1 MPVAWIRRPLRRAQ
15 ADVTTLLRLA
25 LRDLRHQRA
34 FSVFFVANLAL
45 GLAGSMALDGLQSSI
60 GHALMDRSQALM
72 GADFMVAS
80 NRPLTAG
87 EITAMETVVTAT
99 ARSELAQL
107 YSMVRGEGVA
117 RLTEVRAIDEH
128 FPLRGA
134 VVLARRGTVDDEAR
148 RNLASRTAAWAD
160 AALLGQLGVAV
171 GDSVYVGE
179 QSFRIVDT
187 IERDTG
193 TSVRAASLAPRLYIA
208 REHLAA
214 TGLVRAGSRIEYHRI
229 GNLADGADAREA
241 ARAMRAVLT
250 DPALSVRSHD
260 EAAQRL
266 SGAYERVTRYLDLI
280 ALVALTLAGVA
291 CAYLFR
297 AFLRRRVVDL
307 AILMTLGAPRHRAR
321 ALLLAELVL
330 LGAVAAAA
338 AATLATLLL
347 PLAAALLG
355 DLLPEAVLLRLHARQ
370 IASGF
375 AIALLV
381 GPVTCLPLLYRI
393 GGLRVAELFQEHA
406 SLALQRR
413 RAESIWYLPAVG
425 LLAAL
430 AVRRVG
436 DLEQGLG
443 FVAMLAIAF
452 VVIAG
457 CGRALLGL
465 AGRLENRGP
474 IALRLALRQLAPR
487 RRASLTAFV
496 ALAACAVLLSLPP
509 QLRAVLDRRLAP
521 PSAETIPSL
530 FLFDIQPE
538 QTEPL
543 RAKVRANGTELQR
556 LAPMVRARLL
566 AINGAL
572 VADYK
577 PTTDGESGFRGRDRM
592 RPRGYTLTWQASRAA
607 TETLV
612 AGHDF
617 SGTFD
622 ESSGSHAE
630 ASLEEDW
637 ARDLGVTIGDTMRFD
652 VQGVTVETRIV
663 NLRRVDWNSMQP
675 NFFVSLQPGVLED
688 APAVYL
694 ASVAALRPDEREAL
708 QATLVEEFPN
718 VSIIDVSRG
727 VERMLGLI
735 DQMQWALAATALTSL
750 AVGIALVFAIAVD
763 QAQVRR
769 WDVNLMKVLG
779 ARHRMLSRS
788 LDLEFAVLGLAAAFV
803 GTIVALGV
811 GAAVATFL
819 VDVPWIPAWRSQ
831 ALLMLLLPI
840 TAAVAA
846 RLSMQRV
853 LAEKPIVFLR

>member
-1 MPVAWIRRPLRRAQ
+1 MAFLF
-15 ADVTTLLRLA
+15 RLA
-25 LRDLRHQRA
+25 LRDLRQQRA
-34 FSVFFVANLAL
+34 FSLFFIANLAL
-45 GLAGSMALDGLQSSI
+45 GLSGSMTLDGLQASI
-60 GHALMDRSQALM
+60 GRALMDRSQALM

-80 NRPLTAG
+80 NRPLLATERTAI
-87 EITAMETVVTAT
+87 EAAVAAT
-99 ARSELAQL
+99 ARSELVQL
-107 YSMVRGEGVA
+107 YSMVRGDGIA
-117 RLTEVRAIDEH
+117 RLTEVRAIDAH

-134 VVLARRGTVDDEAR
+134 IVLTRYGATDDEAR
-148 RNLASRTAAWAD
+148 RSLARETAAWAD
-160 AALLGQLGVAV
+160 AALMGQLGVTI
-171 GDSVYVGE
+171 GDFVYVGE
-179 QSFRIVDT
+179 QRFRIVDT

-193 TSVRAASLAPRLYIA
+193 TSVRAASLAPRLYIS

-214 TGLVRAGSRIEYHRI
+214 TGLVRTGSRIEYQLI
-229 GNLADGADAREA
+229 ANLPVGTDARDA
-241 ARAMRAVLT
+241 ARALRAVLT
-250 DPALSVRSHD
+250 DPAVSVRSHD
-260 EAAQRL
+260 EAAERL
-266 SGAYERVTRYLDLI
+266 SGAYERVTRYLDLV

-297 AFLRRRVVDL
+297 AFLRRRVIDV
-307 AILMTLGAPRHRAR
+307 AILMTLGASRRRAR
-321 ALLLAELVL
+321 TLLLAELVL
-330 LGAVAAAA
+330 LGAVAAVSAA
-338 AATLATLLL
+338 ALATLLL
-347 PLAAALLG
+347 PLAAAVLG
-355 DLLPEAVLLRLHARQ
+355 DFLPESVRLRLHARQ

-381 GPVTCLPLLYRI
+381 GPVTCLPLLYRL

-413 RAESIWYLPAVG
+413 RAELLWYLPAVD

-430 AVRRVG
+430 AARRVG

-443 FVAMLAIAF
+443 FVVMLAITF

-457 CGRALLGL
+457 CGRALLGI
-465 AGRLENRGP
+465 AGALEDRGP
-474 IALRLALRQLAPR
+474 IAMRLALRQLAPR

-521 PSAETIPSL
+521 PSAEATPSL

-543 RAKVRANGTELQR
+543 RATVRENGTELQR

-572 VADYK
+572 VSDYK
-577 PTTDGESGFRGRDRM
+577 PTTSGESGFRGRERM
-592 RPRGYTLTWQASRAA
+592 RSRGYNLTWQPALAA

-612 AGHDF
+612 AGRDF
-617 SGTFD
+617 SGVFD
-622 ESSGSHAE
+622 DDTGIPAE

-637 ARDLGVTIGDTMRFD
+637 ARDLGVAIGDTMRFD

-694 ASVAALRPDEREAL
+694 ASVAALPPDRREAL
-708 QATLVEEFPN
+708 QSTLVEAFPN
-718 VSIIDVSRG
+718 ISIIDVSRG

-750 AVGIALVFAIAVD
+750 AVGLALVFAIAAD
-763 QAQVRR
+763 EAQVRR
-769 WDVNLMKVLG
+769 WDVNLMKILG
-779 ARHRMLSRS
+779 ARHRVLIRS
-788 LDLEFAVLGLAAAFV
+788 LDLEFAALGLAAAFV
-803 GTIVALGV
+803 GTLAALAV
-811 GAAVATFL
+811 GATVATYL
-819 VDVPWIPAWRSQ
+819 VDVPWTPAWQ
-831 ALLMLLLPI
+831 GQTLLLLLLPA
-840 TAAVAA
+840 TAAAAA
-846 RLSMQRV
+846 RLAMRGV
-853 LAEKPIVFLR
+853 LAEKPVAFLR

>member
-1 MPVAWIRRPLRRAQ
+1 MAFLF
-15 ADVTTLLRLA
+15 RLA

-34 FSVFFVANLAL
+34 FSLFFIANLAL
-45 GLAGSMALDGLQSSI
+45 GLSGSMTLDGLQASI
-60 GHALMDRSQALM
+60 GRALMDRSQALM

-80 NRPLTAG
+80 NRALLATESAAI
-87 EITAMETVVTAT
+87 EAAVATTAT
-99 ARSELAQL
+99 SELVQL
-107 YSMVRGEGVA
+107 YSMVRGDGIA
-117 RLTEVRAIDEH
+117 RLTEIRAIDAH

-134 VVLARRGTVDDEAR
+134 VVLARYGTVDDEAR
-148 RNLASRTAAWAD
+148 RTLARETSAWAD
-160 AALLGQLGVAV
+160 AALLGQLGVTI

-179 QSFRIVDT
+179 QRFRIVDT

-193 TSVRAASLAPRLYIA
+193 TSVRAASLAPRLYIS

-214 TGLVRAGSRIEYHRI
+214 TGLVRTGSRIEHQLI
-229 GNLADGADAREA
+229 GNLAVGVDAREA
-241 ARAMRAVLT
+241 ARAVRAVLS
-250 DPALSVRSHD
+250 DPAISARSHD
-260 EAAQRL
+260 EAAERL
-266 SGAYERVTRYLDLI
+266 SGAYERVTRYLDLV

-297 AFLRRRVVDL
+297 AFLRRRVVDV
-307 AILMTLGAPRHRAR
+307 AILMTLGASRRRAR
-321 ALLLAELVL
+321 TLLLAELAL
-330 LGAVAAAA
+330 LGAVAAVAGAA
-338 AATLATLLL
+338 LATLLL
-347 PLAAALLG
+347 PLAAAALG
-355 DLLPEAVLLRLHARQ
+355 DFLPESVSLRLHARQ

-381 GPVTCLPLLYRI
+381 GPVTCLPLLYRL

-413 RAESIWYLPAVG
+413 RAEALWYLPAVG

-430 AVRRVG
+430 AARRVG

-443 FVAMLAIAF
+443 FVAMLAVTF
-452 VVIAG
+452 VVIAA
-457 CGRALLGL
+457 CGRALLGI
-465 AGRLENRGP
+465 AGVLEDRGP
-474 IALRLALRQLAPR
+474 IAMRLALRQLAPR

-521 PSAETIPSL
+521 PRAEDTPSL

-543 RAKVRANGTELQR
+543 RAKVRDNGTELQR

-577 PTTDGESGFRGRDRM
+577 PTTPGESGFRGRERM
-592 RPRGYTLTWQASRAA
+592 RSRGYNLTWQAALAA

-612 AGHDF
+612 AGRDF
-617 SGTFD
+617 SGSFD
-622 ESSGSHAE
+622 DDAGIPAE

-637 ARDLGVTIGDTMRFD
+637 ARDLGVGIGDTMRFD

-694 ASVAALRPDEREAL
+694 ASVAALTADRREAL
-708 QATLVEEFPN
+708 QATLVDAFPN
-718 VSIIDVSRG
+718 ISIIDVSRG

-750 AVGIALVFAIAVD
+750 AVGLALVFAIAAD
-763 QAQVRR
+763 EAQVRR
-769 WDVNLMKVLG
+769 WDVNLMKILG
-779 ARHRMLSRS
+779 ARHRILIRS
-788 LDLEFAVLGLAAAFV
+788 LDLEFATLGLAAAFV
-803 GTIVALGV
+803 GTLAALAV
-811 GAAVATFL
+811 GAAVATYL
-819 VDVPWIPAWRSQ
+819 VDVPWTPAWQ
-831 ALLMLLLPI
+831 GQTLLLVLLPV

-846 RLSMQRV
+846 RLAMRSV
-853 LAEKPIVFLR
+853 LAEKPVAFLR